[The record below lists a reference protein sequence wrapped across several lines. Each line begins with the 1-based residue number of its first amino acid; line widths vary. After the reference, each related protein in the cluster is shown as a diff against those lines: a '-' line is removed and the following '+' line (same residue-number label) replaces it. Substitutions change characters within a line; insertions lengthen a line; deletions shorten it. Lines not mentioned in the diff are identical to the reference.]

1 MSFGLTQKQ
10 YEFLLHDGA
19 RINFLTG
26 SVRSGKTYVSLL
38 KWGLWVSQ
46 QSRDKEFLM
55 AGKTITSLKR
65 NCFGYLQE
73 LFGDNFKFT
82 TSTKT
87 AYLFGRLVYLEGAN
101 DERAEQKIR
110 GMTLAGAYCDEV
122 TLFPESFFKMLLSR
136 LSVDGAKLWAT
147 CNPDDPSHYIK
158 TEYIDKADSMSLK
171 VWNFILTE
179 NIFLPKEYIDNISKE
194 YSGVFYNRFILG
206 QWVRAEGLCY
216 PQFANNVEE
225 YILPD
230 YFDFDELIKI
240 TIGVDFGGNK
250 SGTTFVCLG
259 FTKMMKDV
267 IVLEAEKHEEALDP
281 VALDNLF
288 KDFVLLCTGKYRR
301 ICYSYAD
308 SAEQILIRGLRN
320 TIMKHMLQTNLNN
333 SLKMPILDRI
343 FLFNRL
349 IGQHR
354 FWVQKHCKTVIKALC
369 EAVWNDK
376 KENERLDD
384 FTSDIDTLDA
394 MEYAAERDYKILLD
408 YSVA

>member
-147 CNPDDPSHYIK
+147 
-158 TEYIDKADSMSLK
+158 
-171 VWNFILTE
+171 
-179 NIFLPKEYIDNISKE
+179 
-194 YSGVFYNRFILG
+194 
-206 QWVRAEGLCY
+206 
-216 PQFANNVEE
+216 
-225 YILPD
+225 
-230 YFDFDELIKI
+230 
-240 TIGVDFGGNK
+240 
-250 SGTTFVCLG
+250 
-259 FTKMMKDV
+259 
-267 IVLEAEKHEEALDP
+267 
-281 VALDNLF
+281 
-288 KDFVLLCTGKYRR
+288 
-301 ICYSYAD
+301 
-308 SAEQILIRGLRN
+308 
-320 TIMKHMLQTNLNN
+320 
-333 SLKMPILDRI
+333 
-343 FLFNRL
+343 
-349 IGQHR
+349 
-354 FWVQKHCKTVIKALC
+354 
-369 EAVWNDK
+369 
-376 KENERLDD
+376 
-384 FTSDIDTLDA
+384 
-394 MEYAAERDYKILLD
+394 
-408 YSVA
+408 